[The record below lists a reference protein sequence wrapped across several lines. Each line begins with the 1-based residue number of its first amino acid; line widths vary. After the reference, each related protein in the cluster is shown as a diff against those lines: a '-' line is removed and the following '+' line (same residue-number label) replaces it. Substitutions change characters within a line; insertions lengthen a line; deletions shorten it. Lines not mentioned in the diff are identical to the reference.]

1 MKKRASPW
9 SEGEHAAFLR
19 GLKVFGKGH
28 WKEISRHFVHTRTP
42 TQVASH
48 AQKYFIRNSRKEGAR
63 RKSIFDRLEATAE
76 GTDENVP
83 PPAPAPAPAPVVEVK
98 ETPTAAAG
106 FDVMHAAV
114 SFWTLVAS
122 QYQCNLLRVPTR
134 THEIRKP
141 IPLRDATNVM
151 HALLR

>member
-1 MKKRASPW
+1 MTGTLW
-9 SEGEHAAFLR
+9 SEEEHAAFLR
-19 GLKVFGKGH
+19 GLKVFGKGK
-28 WKEISRHFVHTRTP
+28 WKDISRHFVVTRTP

-48 AQKYFIRNSRKEGAR
+48 AQKYFIRISRKEGAR
-63 RKSIFDRLEATAE
+63 RKSIFDRLEANAE

-83 PPAPAPAPAPVVEVK
+83 PPPAPAPAPEPEPVAEVK
-98 ETPTAAAG
+98 QTPTVATG
-106 FDVMHAAV
+106 FDVMHAAM
-114 SFWTLVAS
+114 SFWALVAS
-122 QYQCNLLRVPTR
+122 QYQFRVPTR